1 MSDNPGNTHSRD
13 TGKLTVR
20 MWGVELHLLWKGHN
34 TALFDTNTNMQYLE
48 PKKDSKS
55 KWDSNITWII
65 VLFPDIHILHWSCPQ

>member
-1 MSDNPGNTHSRD
+1 M
-13 TGKLTVR
+13 TVR

-55 KWDSNITWII
+55 KWDSNVTWII
-65 VLFPDIHILHWSCPQ
+65 VLFPYTFSIGLAHNKGSKQHTFDRELQE